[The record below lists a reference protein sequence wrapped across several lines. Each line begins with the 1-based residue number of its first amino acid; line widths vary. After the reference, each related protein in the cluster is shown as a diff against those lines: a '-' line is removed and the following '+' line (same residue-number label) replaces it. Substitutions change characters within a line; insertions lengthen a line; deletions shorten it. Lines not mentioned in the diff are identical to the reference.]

1 MPYLTKSRFKTA
13 LECVGK
19 LYYNDHREYAN
30 TALENVFLAELAKG
44 GFQVGA
50 LAQCYYPGGV
60 LIGKMDHEQAFQQTM
75 DLLQQENAIIYEAAF
90 LFENC
95 FIRADIVEKTGKT
108 IKLIEVKAKSYSPN
122 NDRFFNSKG
131 ELQSSWHSYLF
142 DIAFQTW
149 VTEKSLEVSGLES
162 MLVEPYLLL
171 ANKEATATLDGLN
184 QQFFYDR
191 NTRSVQVSDLA
202 MNHPQE
208 LGQKI
213 LVEVGTRQEVRYIRE
228 QTYDVGSFGEMVAYF
243 SEAVKNDFKLP
254 VALGKKCK
262 FCEYRNKNT
271 SADLLD
277 GFQECWTQTAGF
289 TMADFGKPMVWDIW
303 DFKKADGFV
312 RAGQYFA
319 ATLTRA
325 DFEAKN
331 GSKPAEKGMSRVDRQ
346 EMQVIKYLQNDSIPH
361 VMVDELR
368 IEMNSWVYPLH
379 MIDFET
385 TTVALPFY
393 AGMRPYEVAAF
404 QFSHHTI
411 HADGRIE
418 HADEWINT
426 EQGKFPNF
434 HFIRALK
441 KALEKDSGTIFRYAT
456 HENTVLNKIHDQLGF
471 SNEQDA
477 TELQSFIESITHR
490 KNEKGRVQY
499 GSRDMVDLC
508 DTIRKFYYNPHTNGS
523 NSIKAVLPAILNS
536 SKYLQNKYSQP
547 VYGTSVLPSKNFANH
562 VWVILDNGKVID
574 PYKLLEPVFSEHDDH
589 ILDEILSDE
598 QSDIQNGGA
607 AMAAYGMMQF
617 TDMQTAERE
626 AITRS
631 LLRYCELDTM
641 AMVMIWEELNQL
653 G

>member
-243 SEAVKNDFKLP
+243 SEAVKNDVKLP

-562 VWVILDNGKVID
+562 VWVKLDNGKVID